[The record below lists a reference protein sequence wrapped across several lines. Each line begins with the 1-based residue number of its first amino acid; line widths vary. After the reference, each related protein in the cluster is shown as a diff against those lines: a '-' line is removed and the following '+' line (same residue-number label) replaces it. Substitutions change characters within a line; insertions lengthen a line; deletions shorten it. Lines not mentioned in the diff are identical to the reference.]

1 MSFKQSSV
9 WMGVERVLKA
19 LTSHIWGSKLA
30 RKPLENG
37 IQDLEIESAPL
48 IRFVRECLFPRQILV
63 ISVGI
68 LEVMGKPRLLDT
80 AWSTGA
86 RPGKEYPEFR
96 RHHLVYC

>member
-1 MSFKQSSV
+1 M
-9 WMGVERVLKA
+9 KA

-48 IRFVRECLFPRQILV
+48 IRCVRECLFPRQILV